1 MAITTR
7 LGSFQVVS
15 GTPWRGVRYFC
26 TTRLGGHSVPPFD
39 TLNFAAHVGDDAAAV
54 QACREALASQIGVM
68 PVWLD
73 QVHGTIVHDADAS
86 AHAPGNTTEANDLPE
101 RGPIADAAITSCS
114 GRALAILTAD
124 CLPVVIADEAGQAVA
139 VAHAGWRGLAAGVLD
154 NTVSAL
160 WARLPAHAVLRAW
173 IGPAIGQSAFEVGPD
188 VYAAF
193 CDSHPENSMYFVR
206 RPGSE
211 NFGGKW
217 LADLAGLARHRL
229 AALGVR
235 YIEQS
240 NWCTYRHPELFYSYR
255 FNHPTG
261 RMATLAW
268 LDPATDLP

>member
-1 MAITTR
+1 MTTR

-26 TTRLGGHSVPPFD
+26 TTRLGGHSVSPFD
-39 TLNFAAHVGDDAAAV
+39 TLNFGAHVGDDAAAV
-54 QACREALASQIGVM
+54 QACREALTAQIGAM

-73 QVHGTIVHDADAS
+73 QVHGTVVHDADAS
-86 AHAPGNTTEANDLPE
+86 ASALGNTGQDGATASTPV
-101 RGPIADAAITSCS
+101 ADAAVTSCA
-114 GRALAILTAD
+114 GHALAVLTAD
-124 CLPVVIADEAGQAVA
+124 CLPVVVADDAGQAVA

-154 NTVSAL
+154 NTVAAL
-160 WARLPAHAVLRAW
+160 QARLPAQAELRAW

-193 CDSHPENSMYFVR
+193 CDTQPENTVYFVR

-211 NFGGKW
+211 RAGGKW

-229 AALGVR
+229 AVLGVR

>member
-1 MAITTR
+1 M
-7 LGSFQVVS
+7 S
-15 GTPWRGVRYFC
+15 
-26 TTRLGGHSVPPFD
+26 PFD
-39 TLNFAAHVGDDAAAV
+39 TLNFGAHVGDDAVAV
-54 QACREALASQIGVM
+54 QACRKALTAQIGVM

-73 QVHGTIVHDADAS
+73 QVHGTVVHDADVSAS
-86 AHAPGNTTEANDLPE
+86 ASGNAGQDGATANTPV
-101 RGPIADAAITSCS
+101 ADAAVTSCA

-124 CLPVVIADEAGQAVA
+124 CLPVVVADDAGQAVA

-154 NTVSAL
+154 NTVAAL
-160 WARLPAHAVLRAW
+160 QARLPAQAELRAW

-193 CDSHPENSMYFVR
+193 CDTQPENTVYFVR

-211 NFGGKW
+211 SAGGKW

-229 AALGVR
+229 AVLGVR

>member
-1 MAITTR
+1 MAITTQ

-26 TTRLGGHSVPPFD
+26 TTRLGGYSVPPFD
-39 TLNFAAHVGDDAAAV
+39 TLNFAAHVGDDAASV
-54 QACREALASQIGVM
+54 QACREALADQIGVM

-73 QVHGTIVHDADAS
+73 QVHGTTVHDADAS
-86 AHAPGNTTEANDLPE
+86 AFAPGGAPSAHASLVAPV
-101 RGPIADAAITSCS
+101 ADAAITSCE

-124 CLPVVIADEAGQAVA
+124 CLPVVVADEAGRAVA

-154 NTVSAL
+154 NTVLAL
-160 WARLPAHAVLRAW
+160 RARLPAQAVLRAW

-193 CDSHPENSMYFVR
+193 CDSQPECAVYFAQ
-206 RPGSE
+206 RPGTESV
-211 NFGGKW
+211 GGKW

-240 NWCTYRHPELFYSYR
+240 SWCTYRHPELFYSYR
-255 FNHPTG
+255 FKHPTG